1 MAVDTRLKRQSA
13 TCILLP
19 SLLIGVFPSTSGVV
33 QAERQAVSW
42 SYSGILAAGAV
53 IVAGAWLRRMRLW
66 LIILTEEENGTF
78 CY

>member
-19 SLLIGVFPSTSGVV
+19 FKLIGVFPSTSGVV
-33 QAERQAVSW
+33 QAERQAITW

-53 IVAGAWLRRMRLW
+53 VVARAWLRRMRPW

-78 CY
+78 SY